1 MTARLLILLTT
12 LLLYLQINH
21 EEPQRPQPRYVKPQI
36 NLMLQNPSIKEYM
49 ADSIQQ
55 YPFNKPQILIQ
66 LEPLHPRLLGITY
79 KLQNNLYLI
88 GLNPLYS
95 HLTLQRTLF
104 HELVHVK
111 QLVNRDLDGKLW
123 KGQLQDWTLTWSSR
137 PWEQQA
143 EAETRLFYKP

>member
-1 MTARLLILLTT
+1 
-12 LLLYLQINH
+12 
-21 EEPQRPQPRYVKPQI
+21 
-36 NLMLQNPSIKEYM
+36 MLENPSINRYM

-66 LEPLHPRLLGITY
+66 LEPLHGGILGITY
-79 KLQNNLYLI
+79 KLKPNLYLI

-95 HLTLQRTLF
+95 HLTLERTLF

-111 QLVNRDLDGKLW
+111 QLVNRDLDGNLW